1 LNRTSEKF
9 DLIIIDPPPP
19 VEAAG
24 SSLLYSEEFYA
35 LAKAHLNQYG
45 IVATWVPADASS
57 DSRAAILRS
66 LVNSF
71 PFVRCFVSVDN
82 MGMHMLASQQPIA
95 NISATEITS
104 RMPAAAAI
112 DLLEWEHA
120 ETLVDCVQQVLRNE
134 MPVEWALNPH
144 AQIPITDDRPYNEY
158 FLLRRWRD
166 GFAHR

>member
-1 LNRTSEKF
+1 
-9 DLIIIDPPPP
+9 
-19 VEAAG
+19 
-24 SSLLYSEEFYA
+24 
-35 LAKAHLNQYG
+35 
-45 IVATWVPADASS
+45 
-57 DSRAAILRS
+57 
-66 LVNSF
+66 
-71 PFVRCFVSVDN
+71 
-82 MGMHMLASQQPIA
+82 MGMHMLASQQPMA
-95 NISATEITS
+95 NITAKEITS

-134 MPVEWALNPH
+134 MPVEWALNPY